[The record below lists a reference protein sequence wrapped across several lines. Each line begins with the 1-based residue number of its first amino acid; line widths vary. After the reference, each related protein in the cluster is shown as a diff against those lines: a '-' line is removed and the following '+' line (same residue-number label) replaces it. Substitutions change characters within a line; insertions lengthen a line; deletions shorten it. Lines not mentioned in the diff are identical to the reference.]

1 MGASYN
7 RNVPKILVTGGA
19 GYIGSLTSRQ
29 LLQRGFEVVV
39 VDDLSRGHRHNV
51 APELLRVVRLQ
62 ETAALAPLLEGVDAV
77 VHFAAFIAVGESAR
91 EPELYFSNNVG
102 GTLSLLAAMARAGVR
117 RLVFSSTAAVYGN
130 PEKVPIP
137 EDSPFAP
144 VSPYGE
150 SKVIVE
156 RMLRQLDEFRGLR
169 SVALRYFNACGAMP
183 EAGLGE
189 EHEPET
195 HLIPLLL
202 RAIETG
208 EPIKIFG
215 NDYPTP
221 DGTCIR
227 DYIHVTDLA
236 EAHVAALGYLMNG
249 GGSDA
254 FNVGTGRGH
263 TVMEVMRAVE
273 EVAGQKVPYVIAP
286 RREGDTAE
294 LVADSA
300 KLRRTLGWRPLRSE
314 LGQIVKDAWEFFQS
328 VRSGAARP

>member
-1 MGASYN
+1 M
-7 RNVPKILVTGGA
+7 PKILVTGGA
-19 GYIGSLTSRQ
+19 GYIGSVTSY
-29 LLQRGFEVVV
+29 LLRQRGFDVLVA
-39 VDDLSRGHRHNV
+39 DDLSRGHRHNV
-51 APELLRVVRLQ
+51 PPELLRVVHLQ
-62 ETAALAPLLEGVDAV
+62 ETSALAPLLEGVDAV

-130 PEKVPIP
+130 PQKNPIP
-137 EDSPFAP
+137 EDAPFAP

-169 SVALRYFNACGAMP
+169 SVSLRYFNACGALP

-189 EHEPET
+189 QHEPET

-202 RAIETG
+202 RAIDSG
-208 EPIKIFG
+208 QPMQIFG
-215 NDYPTP
+215 DDYPTP

-227 DYIHVTDLA
+227 DYIHVADLA
-236 EAHVAALGYLMNG
+236 EAHAAALDHLLRG
-249 GGSDA
+249 GASDA

-263 TVMEVMRAVE
+263 TVREVLRAVE
-273 EVAGQKVPYVIAP
+273 QATGRKVPYAIAP
-286 RREGDTAE
+286 RRAGDPAE

-300 KLRRTLGWRPLRSE
+300 KLRAALGWKPLRSD
-314 LGQIVKDAWEFFQS
+314 LRQIVGDAWAFFS
-328 VRSGAARP
+328 KSRS

>member
-1 MGASYN
+1 M
-7 RNVPKILVTGGA
+7 PKILVTGGA
-19 GYIGSLTSRQ
+19 GYIGSVTSY
-29 LLQRGFEVVV
+29 LLRQRGFEVLVA
-39 VDDLSRGHRHNV
+39 DDLSRGHRHNV
-51 APELLRVVRLQ
+51 PPELLRVVHLQ
-62 ETAALAPLLEGVDAV
+62 ETSALAPLLEGVDAV

-130 PEKVPIP
+130 PQKNPIP
-137 EDSPFAP
+137 EDAPFAP

-169 SVALRYFNACGAMP
+169 SVSLRYFNACGALP

-189 EHEPET
+189 QHEPET

-202 RAIETG
+202 RAIDSG
-208 EPIKIFG
+208 QPMQIFG
-215 NDYPTP
+215 DDYPTP

-227 DYIHVTDLA
+227 DYIHVADLA
-236 EAHVAALGYLMNG
+236 EAHAAALDHLLRG

-263 TVMEVMRAVE
+263 TVREVLRTVE
-273 EVAGQKVPYVIAP
+273 QATGRKVPYAIAP
-286 RREGDTAE
+286 RRAGDPAE

-300 KLRRTLGWRPLRSE
+300 KLRAALGWKPLRSD
-314 LGQIVKDAWEFFQS
+314 LRQIVGDAWAFFS
-328 VRSGAARP
+328 KSRS